1 MWLLFNESRMS
12 KREQELKCVEKGKE
26 LRDVEKI
33 DRCLGLQQE
42 NFEDELDDNFWIKV
56 MKVWCFLKVD
66 LCE

>member
-1 MWLLFNESRMS
+1 MS

-26 LRDVEKI
+26 LREVEKI

-56 MKVWCFLKVD
+56 MKV
-66 LCE
+66 

>member
-33 DRCLGLQQE
+33 DPCLGLQQE

-56 MKVWCFLKVD
+56 MKV
-66 LCE
+66 

>member
-1 MWLLFNESRMS
+1 MWLLFNESRMI

-33 DRCLGLQQE
+33 DCCLGLQQE

-56 MKVWCFLKVD
+56 IKV
-66 LCE
+66 

>member
-26 LRDVEKI
+26 LRDAEKI

-56 MKVWCFLKVD
+56 MKV
-66 LCE
+66 

>member
-33 DRCLGLQQE
+33 DRCLGLQQV

-56 MKVWCFLKVD
+56 MKV
-66 LCE
+66 